1 VNMNVSRFFL
11 LLNVFLRALCFIA
24 SAFVHDGRVP
34 PNKHKRFVHKETDTK
49 HVAPSK
55 PKRRRPRKSNAAS
68 KFSQSSKSSVR
79 NLLSSP
85 SKNIPI
91 KKQLEYVR

>member
-1 VNMNVSRFFL
+1 MNVSRFFL
-11 LLNVFLRALCFIA
+11 LLNVFLRVHVLSFIA

-34 PNKHKRFVHKETDTK
+34 PNKHKRFLHKETHMK

-55 PKRRRPRKSNAAS
+55 TKKRRSRKSNTAS
-68 KFSQSSKSSVR
+68 KFSQSSKNSVR

-85 SKNIPI
+85 PKNIPI